1 MAQQARDPR
10 SCARTR
16 IVQSRLQQ
24 KQFRSAAYRP
34 ANCVRRRL
42 GRGAG
47 QSGGD
52 QPRAAA
58 EPEGYRQIID
68 RYVAAQERTA
78 RLVQTS
84 VDDLKAA
91 GDGQMEA
98 TRALL
103 SPPTWTPARP
113 RPPTRSRR

>member
-1 MAQQARDPR
+1 VALASQEETNRALRR
-10 SCARTR
+10 S
-16 IVQSRLQQ
+16 L
-24 KQFRSAAYRP
+24 
-34 ANCVRRRL
+34 
-42 GRGAG
+42 
-47 QSGGD
+47 
-52 QPRAAA
+52 
-58 EPEGYRQIID
+58 EGYRQIID

-98 TRALL
+98 ARALL
-103 SPPTWTPARP
+103 SPPTWTPGRP